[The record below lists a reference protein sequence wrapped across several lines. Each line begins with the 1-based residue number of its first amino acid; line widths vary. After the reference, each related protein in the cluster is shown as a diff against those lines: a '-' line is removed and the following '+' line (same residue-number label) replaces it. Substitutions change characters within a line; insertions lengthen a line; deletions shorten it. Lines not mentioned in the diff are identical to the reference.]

1 MTVGEVCTY
10 LQGRAPF
17 ETAEEYDNVG
27 LLVGSPD
34 MPACRILVT
43 LDITPAAVRAA
54 EEAGADLIVSHH
66 PVIFSPL
73 KRLDTG
79 SIPYRL
85 AGAGIA
91 AICVHTNLD
100 RAGRRGRRPS
110 RRSLGAGRY
119 TNRGRRHL
127 PDRAPEGAPVPTGF
141 CRFCRQAS
149 RHTRPAAGGDRPGQT
164 CRGLRRR
171 GWRFSA
177 PPPER
182 RRRGHRGD
190 GGTQAS

>member
-27 LLVGSPD
+27 LLGRSPD

-100 RAGRRGRRPS
+100 RA
-110 RRSLGAGRY
+110 
-119 TNRGRRHL
+119 
-127 PDRAPEGAPVPTGF
+127 
-141 CRFCRQAS
+141 
-149 RHTRPAAGGDRPGQT
+149 AGGVGDLLAVRLELDDIQTAADGICRIGRPTEPRSPRDFAAFVGKRLGTPSGCGRGPARQT